1 MQKRLG
7 ALLVAAF
14 VATLFFA
21 SCGQKGG
28 SGADMIFNNAA
39 EPQSLDPALTS
50 GVPEARLCYSLFE
63 GLTVNDPETSKAVP
77 GIAESWKVSADGK
90 TYTFKLRNAK
100 FSDGKKITAQDF
112 VDSWL
117 RVLDPKTAAA
127 YAYIIGDSV
136 EGAGAYNAGKGSKDD
151 VKIKAVN
158 ASTLEVTFV
167 GPLPYAL
174 DMLTHN
180 AFVVTPKHAIDKF
193 GADWVKP
200 ANFVGS
206 GPFVLKEW
214 KPQDK
219 IVVVK
224 NDKYW
229 DAKNVKLKSLTY
241 LAIEDPNVAY
251 DKFKAGEI
259 DWLPDDSVPPAKIDE
274 IKLRPD
280 YHVTAG
286 SSVYYYIYNVTKKPF
301 TDVRVRKALGMA
313 IDRKAIVDDV
323 LKGGDI
329 ASAGFVP
336 AMAGFQ
342 TAMGNEFNLAEAKKL
357 LAEAGYPNGKGFPKV
372 TLIYNTNARHK
383 IIAEFVQQA
392 WKTNLG
398 INVQLQNLEWN
409 TFLDTRQ
416 KTHEFQVTRA
426 GWLADYLDPGNYL
439 DMFKTGSGNNDGLY
453 SNPKYDELLAKAA
466 TLSAGDERNKTL
478 EAAEEILIT
487 EDQAITPFFFY
498 ANKSLYDPN
507 KWSGVFSNAMDIH
520 PTKWVAKK

>member
-1 MQKRLG
+1 M
-7 ALLVAAF
+7 LV
-14 VATLFFA
+14 LA
-21 SCGQKGG
+21 SCGGSG
-28 SGADMIFNNAA
+28 SSGADLIFNNAS

-63 GLTVNDPETSKAVP
+63 GLVVNDPQTSKAVP
-77 GIAESWKVSADGK
+77 GIAESWKISDDK
-90 TYTFKLRNAK
+90 TTYTFKLRNAK

-127 YAYIIGDSV
+127 YAYIIGDNV
-136 EGAGAYNAGKGSKDD
+136 AGAADYNAGKGPKEN
-151 VKIKAVN
+151 VKIKAVDEN
-158 ASTLEVTFV
+158 TLEVTFV

-180 AFVVTPKHAIDKF
+180 AYVVTPTHAIAKY

-219 IVVVK
+219 IVVAK
-224 NDKYW
+224 NPKYW
-229 DAKNVKLKSLTY
+229 DAKNVKLKTLTY
-241 LAIEDPNVAY
+241 LAIEDANVAY

-259 DWLPDDSVPPAKIDE
+259 DWLADDTVPTAKIDE

-280 YHVTAG
+280 YQATAG
-286 SSVYYYIYNVTKKPF
+286 SSVYYYIFNTTKKPF
-301 TDVRVRKALGMA
+301 TDARVRKAFSEA
-313 IDRKAIVDDV
+313 VDRNAIVNDV

-329 ASAGFVP
+329 ASAGLVP
-336 AMAGFQ
+336 AMAGFV
-342 TAMGNEFNLAEAKKL
+342 TAKGNEFNVENAKKL

-383 IIAEFVQQA
+383 TIAEYIQQA
-392 WKTNLG
+392 WKANLG
-398 INVQLQNLEWN
+398 INVQLQNLEWA

-416 KTHEFQVTRA
+416 KTHDFQIARA

-439 DMFKTGSGNNDGLY
+439 DMFKTGSGNNDGFY
-453 SNPKYDELLAKAA
+453 SNPKYDELLAKAS
-466 TLSAGDERNKTL
+466 TLAAGDERNKML
-478 EAAEEILIT
+478 EQAEDILIT
-487 EDQAITPFFFY
+487 QDQAVSPFFFY
-498 ANKSLYDPN
+498 ANKSLIDLN
-507 KWSGVFSNAMDIH
+507 KWTGVYSNAMDIH
-520 PTKWVAKK
+520 PTKWIAKK

>member
-1 MQKRLG
+1 
-7 ALLVAAF
+7 
-14 VATLFFA
+14 
-21 SCGQKGG
+21 
-28 SGADMIFNNAA
+28 
-39 EPQSLDPALTS
+39 
-50 GVPEARLCYSLFE
+50 
-63 GLTVNDPETSKAVP
+63 
-77 GIAESWKVSADGK
+77 
-90 TYTFKLRNAK
+90 
-100 FSDGKKITAQDF
+100 
-112 VDSWL
+112 
-117 RVLDPKTAAA
+117 
-127 YAYIIGDSV
+127 
-136 EGAGAYNAGKGSKDD
+136 
-151 VKIKAVN
+151 
-158 ASTLEVTFV
+158 VTFV
-167 GPLPYAL
+167 GPLPYAV

-180 AFVVTPKHAIDKF
+180 AFVVTPGHAIAKF

-200 ANFVGS
+200 VNFVGS

-241 LAIEDPNVAY
+241 LAIEDGNVAY

-259 DWLPDDSVPPAKIDE
+259 DWLADDSVPPAKIDE

-280 YHVTAG
+280 YHATAG
-286 SSVYYYIYNVTKKPF
+286 SSVYYYIFNVTKKPF
-301 TDVRVRKALGMA
+301 TDPRVRKALA
-313 IDRKAIVDDV
+313 ESIDRKAIVEQV
-323 LKGGDI
+323 LKAGDI

-342 TAMGNEFNLAEAKKL
+342 TAKGNEYNLDDAKKL
-357 LAEAGYPNGKGFPKV
+357 LADAGYPKGKGFPKV

-383 IIAEFVQQA
+383 VIAEFVQQQ
-392 WKTNLG
+392 WKANLG
-398 INVQLQNLEWN
+398 IEVQLQNLEWN

-466 TLSAGDERNKTL
+466 TLAAGDVRNKTL

-487 EDQAITPFFFY
+487 EDQAVAPFFFY
-498 ANKSLYDPN
+498 ANKSLVDLD
-507 KWSGVFSNAMDIH
+507 KWSGVYSNAMDIH
-520 PTKWVAKK
+520 PTKWIAKK